1 MYELRS
7 YLPKAKKI
15 LSEIIKKY
23 SFEIYVM
30 DDYEIR
36 LSNSNCIIKMTVGRY
51 YLDFILEF
59 INPKD
64 PSHTG
69 ITECQLEEQKG
80 LITEKMLSDEELKK
94 IKSITD
100 DVEASL
106 YRVSYVLKYYSE
118 YLEGNF
124 N

>member
-51 YLDFILEF
+51 YPDFILEF
-59 INPKD
+59 INPF
-64 PSHTG
+64 
-69 ITECQLEEQKG
+69 
-80 LITEKMLSDEELKK
+80 LK
-94 IKSITD
+94 
-100 DVEASL
+100 
-106 YRVSYVLKYYSE
+106 
-118 YLEGNF
+118 
-124 N
+124 